1 MDKASLYEMS
11 YAFMR
16 RFAFIPISVPRVID
30 KSVVEI
36 LLQKWEVEHYQYVE
50 ELVTIWKSINKIRP
64 IGPAIVEDIVNYTQV
79 DPDFTSAIILYVLP
93 QFEGLLDYEIKSFFN
108 EISDSEKIDYKRL
121 SQFATDFFH
130 LQERSEERRVGKEC
144 KSR

>member
-1 MDKASLYEMS
+1 
-11 YAFMR
+11 
-16 RFAFIPISVPRVID
+16 RVIY
-30 KSVVEI
+30 KMLIEI
-36 LLQKWEVEHYQYVE
+36 LVEKLEVKYNQNVE

-93 QFEGLLDYEIKSFFN
+93 QFEGLLDYEIKSFIN

-130 LQERSEERRVGKEC
+130 LQE
-144 KSR
+144 